1 MPAMHNGITL
11 NRENLMN
18 TEMVDPNTSL
28 LSFQQALLQ
37 RTISLVRVRRFDDL
51 YSYLDEPSPG
61 SLRFTYA
68 RLAADKKTVVAFAS
82 FVRNG
87 KIDAFPCV
95 SVGYAVPM
103 EFRGHGYAKQLV
115 SEAVQDIAMQ
125 AWKNEIRTIFIEAVI
140 DINNIASQHV
150 AQAVLSKAEREQI
163 TDSHS
168 GKQAFRYT
176 SRFDTK
182 TGQQF

>member
-1 MPAMHNGITL
+1 MSI
-11 NRENLMN
+11 
-18 TEMVDPNTSL
+18 EMVDPHASL
-28 LSFQQALLQ
+28 MSFQQALLQ
-37 RTISLVRVRRFDDL
+37 KVISLVRVRGFDDL

-61 SLRFTYA
+61 SVRFTYA

-82 FVRNG
+82 FIRNG
-87 KIDAFPCV
+87 KVDGFPCV
-95 SVGYAVPM
+95 SVGYAVPV
-103 EFRGHGYAKQLV
+103 EFRGHGHAKRLV
-115 SEAVQDIAMQ
+115 TEAVREMGMQ

-140 DINNIASQHV
+140 DVNNIASQHV
-150 AQAVLSKAEREQI
+150 AEAVLNKAVRDQI

-168 GKQAFRYT
+168 GREAFRYT

>member
-1 MPAMHNGITL
+1 MS
-11 NRENLMN
+11 
-18 TEMVDPNTSL
+18 TEMVDPHASL
-28 LSFQQALLQ
+28 MSFQQALLQ
-37 RTISLVRVRRFDDL
+37 KVISLDRVRGFDDL

-61 SLRFTYA
+61 SVRFTYA

-82 FVRNG
+82 FIKNG
-87 KIDAFPCV
+87 K
-95 SVGYAVPM
+95 VGYAVPV
-103 EFRGHGYAKQLV
+103 EFRGHGHAKRLV
-115 SEAVQDIAMQ
+115 TEAVRDMAMQ

-140 DINNIASQHV
+140 DVKNIASQHV
-150 AQAVLSKAEREQI
+150 AEAVLNKAVRDQI

-168 GKQAFRYT
+168 GREAFRYT